1 MIVSRVQ
8 KQPKVNK
15 VVVIA
20 PQNVPAKAAK
30 PAAPAPRVHASA
42 DRIRERAYEFF
53 EKRGGNPGH
62 DLQDWFHAERQIL
75 AHD

>member
-20 PQNVPAKAAK
+20 PQNVPAKPAAV
-30 PAAPAPRVHASA
+30 AAPAK
-42 DRIRERAYEFF
+42 RIQSSPDSVRERAYEFF
-53 EKRGGNPGH
+53 EKRGSQPGH
-62 DLQDWFHAERQIL
+62 DLQDWFRAERQIL
-75 AHD
+75 TS